1 MKKFAFL
8 QSKGGVGATFMV
20 SNAGILLA
28 LKQPVLLVDTQF
40 ERADLAMTLNIN
52 VKGDIVE
59 LLSEFEK
66 GSKPELVDYISSYAK
81 NNKLKLISSPPVPRR
96 KLVNITPASIMT
108 FISVLHSMEFKYGLF
123 DGVNQLNP
131 VSTQL
136 LELVDEVFFILSND
150 LHSFNAFQ
158 GKISILKHHY
168 FPPEKVK
175 IIVNHTHEVSTIDT
189 QDIIKLA
196 SPYKV
201 VLEVPYAGDKAVEA
215 LDRGIPYV
223 ELEGG
228 SHTTKSLQKL
238 VAYMRGDVTEEDLIK
253 ELRGEKKKK
262 FSLFG
267 GGGGKAKKKE
277 TSQKSSSSSDLDAAL
292 EEAMQ
297 LMVDDTGAG
306 ATTETPASTAS
317 GGVEVDSAISTLA
330 GAEVQE
336 EEFQVEE
343 KQWHKWK
350 EDIHRSLMVE
360 VNWAEVQ
367 NVFKDEKG
375 REQLRSRVESMI
387 IELMERLHINIS
399 DVSDRRRFVQEIL
412 DEALGYG
419 PLEPLLKDP
428 DISEIMVNGPFD
440 IYIERKGKIYKTDTK
455 FLNNDQLMV
464 IIDRIL
470 SPLGKRVDEA
480 MPYADARLPDGSRVN
495 VIIPPLALNGPTVTI
510 RKFAKRKLQA
520 EDLIALG
527 SVTKEIL
534 EFLRATVIAKKNI
547 LISGGTGTGKTTF
560 LNLLSSYI
568 PNDER
573 IITVEDTAELQLQ
586 QEHVVRLEARP
597 PNIEGKG
604 QVTIRDLVINT
615 LRMRPDRIIVGECRG
630 PEALDMLQAMNTGH
644 EGSMTTVHANS
655 PRDALTRLETM
666 IMMAGM
672 ELPSKA
678 IRQQVSSAI
687 HIVVQLSRMR
697 DGSRKV
703 TSVSE
708 ITGMEGD
715 MTTMQNIFVY
725 RQTGFDDKG
734 KVVGKY
740 SATGVRPMCIEEIK
754 YKGIK
759 LPNDIFNPDPEIQH
773 LLFNRR

>member
-1 MKKFAFL
+1 MKKIAFL
-8 QSKGGVGATFMV
+8 QSKGGVGSTFIV
-20 SNAGILLA
+20 SNVGILIA
-28 LKQPVLLVDTQF
+28 LKQPILLVDMQL

-52 VKGDIVE
+52 VKGDIAE
-59 LLSEFEK
+59 LLMKLEK
-66 GSKPELVDYISSYAK
+66 GERPEFGEYISIFPK
-81 NNKLKLISSPPVPRR
+81 NEKLKMISSPPVPRR
-96 KLVNITPASIMT
+96 KLVNVTPASVMAFVST
-108 FISVLHSMEFKYGLF
+108 LHSFDFSYVIF
-123 DGVNQLNP
+123 DGINQLNAM
-131 VSTQL
+131 SAQL
-136 LELVDEVFFILSND
+136 LELADEVLFILSND

-158 GKISILKHHY
+158 GKVSILKHHY

-175 IIVNHTHEVSTIDT
+175 IIVNNTHEVSTIDI

-196 SPYKV
+196 NPYKV
-201 VLEVPYAGDKAVEA
+201 LLEVPYAGERAVEA
-215 LDRGIPYV
+215 LDRGVPYI
-223 ELEGG
+223 ELDSG

-238 VAYMRGDVTEEDLIK
+238 VAYIRGEVTEEDLIR
-253 ELRGEKKKK
+253 ELRGEKKKR

-267 GGGGKAKKKE
+267 GGKSKKKE
-277 TSQKSSSSSDLDAAL
+277 TKKKSSSSTTDLDAAL
-292 EEAMQ
+292 EEALQ
-297 LMVDDTGAG
+297 LMTDDT
-306 ATTETPASTAS
+306 TTTSNTREQSSESSVA
-317 GGVEVDSAISTLA
+317 VDSAISTLA
-330 GAEVQE
+330 GEEVKE

-350 EDIHRSLMVE
+350 EDIHRALMVE
-360 VNWAEVQ
+360 VNWNEVQ

-375 REQLRSRVESMI
+375 REQLRSRVESLV
-387 IELMERLHINIS
+387 IELMERLHINIT
-399 DVSDRRRFVQEIL
+399 DVSDRKRFVQEIL

-440 IYIERKGKIYKTDTK
+440 IYIERKGKIYKTDAK
-455 FLNNDQLMV
+455 FLSNEQLLV

-510 RKFAKRKLQA
+510 RKFTKKKLQA

-534 EFLRATVIAKKNI
+534 EFLRAAVIAKKNI
-547 LISGGTGTGKTTF
+547 LISGGTGSGKTTF
-560 LNLLSSYI
+560 LNLLSGYI

-604 QVTIRDLVINT
+604 EVTIRDLVINT

-655 PRDALTRLETM
+655 PRDALARLENM

-678 IRQQVSSAI
+678 IRQQIASAI
-687 HIVVQLSRMR
+687 HIVIQLSRLR

-703 TSVSE
+703 VSVSE

-715 MTTMQNIFVY
+715 MITMQEIFVF
-725 RQTGFDDKG
+725 RQLGYDDKG
-734 KVVGKY
+734 KVIGKF
-740 SATGVRPMCIEEIK
+740 SATGVRPMCLEEIK

-759 LPNDIFNPDPEIQH
+759 LPNEIFNPDPEVQH
-773 LLFNRR
+773 LLFKR

>member
-1 MKKFAFL
+1 MKKIAFL
-8 QSKGGVGATFMV
+8 QSKGGVGSTFVV
-20 SNAGILLA
+20 SNAGVLIA
-28 LKQPVLLVDTQF
+28 LKQPVLLVDMQF

-52 VKGDIVE
+52 VKGDIVD
-59 LLSEFEK
+59 LLSEFDKGEK
-66 GSKPELVDYISSYAK
+66 PAIVDYISALPK
-81 NNKLKLISSPPVPRR
+81 NDKLKLISSPPVPRR
-96 KLVNITPASIMT
+96 KLVNITPASIMS
-108 FISVLHSMEFKYGLF
+108 FVSALHSLEFPYVLF

-131 VSTQL
+131 ISTQL
-136 LELVDEVFFILSND
+136 LELVDEVIFILSND

-175 IIVNHTHEVSTIDT
+175 IIVNHTHEISTIDT

-196 SPYKV
+196 HPYKV
-201 VLEVPYAGDKAVEA
+201 FLEIPYAGDKAVEA
-215 LDRGIPYV
+215 LDRGVPYV
-223 ELEGG
+223 EIDSG
-228 SHTTKSLQKL
+228 SQTTKSIQKL
-238 VAYMRGDVTEEDLIK
+238 VAYIRGEVTEEDLIK
-253 ELRGEKKKK
+253 ELKGEKKKK

-267 GGGGKAKKKE
+267 GGKSKKKE
-277 TSQKSSSSSDLDAAL
+277 SAKKRSTSSSSTDLDAAL
-292 EEAMQ
+292 EEALQ
-297 LMVDDTGAG
+297 LMTDDTGRSSSGAG
-306 ATTETPASTAS
+306 STSS
-317 GGVEVDSAISTLA
+317 GGMEVDSALSTLA
-330 GAEVQE
+330 GADVE
-336 EEFQVEE
+336 EQEFQVEE

-350 EDIHRSLMVE
+350 EDIHRSLMME

-367 NVFKDEKG
+367 SVFNDEKG
-375 REQLRSRVESMI
+375 REQLRSRVESLI
-387 IELMERLHINIS
+387 IELMERLHINIT

-455 FLNNDQLMV
+455 FLNNDQLLV

-495 VIIPPLALNGPTVTI
+495 VIIPPLALNGPTITI
-510 RKFAKRKLQA
+510 RKFSKKKLQA
-520 EDLIALG
+520 EDLIAFG
-527 SVTKEIL
+527 SVTKDIL
-534 EFLRATVIAKKNI
+534 EFLRATVIARKNI

-604 QVTIRDLVINT
+604 EVTIRDLVINT

-655 PRDALTRLETM
+655 PRDALSRLETM

-678 IRQQVSSAI
+678 IRQQIASAI
-687 HIVVQLSRMR
+687 HIIVQLSRMR

-715 MTTMQNIFVY
+715 MITMQDIFVF

-734 KVVGKY
+734 KVIGKF
-740 SATGVRPMCIEEIK
+740 SATGVRPMCLEEIK

-773 LLFNRR
+773 LLFRR

>member
-1 MKKFAFL
+1 MKKIAFL
-8 QSKGGVGATFMV
+8 QSKGGVGSTFVV
-20 SNAGILLA
+20 SNAGILIA

-52 VKGDIVE
+52 VKGDLVE
-59 LLSEFEK
+59 LLVEFEK
-66 GSKPELVDYISSYAK
+66 GDKPDLVNYISTFPK
-81 NNKLKLISSPPVPRR
+81 NDKLKLISSPPVPRR

-108 FISVLHSMEFKYGLF
+108 FISTLHSLEFSYVFF
-123 DGVNQLNP
+123 DGINQLNP

-136 LELVDEVFFILSND
+136 LELVEEVIFILSND

-189 QDIIKLA
+189 QDIVKLA
-196 SPYKV
+196 NPYKV
-201 VLEVPYAGDKAVEA
+201 LLEIPYAGDKAVEA
-215 LDRGIPYV
+215 LDRGVPYV
-223 ELEGG
+223 ELDSG
-228 SHTTKSLQKL
+228 SQTTKSLQKL
-238 VAYMRGDVTEEDLIK
+238 VAYIRGEVSEEELIR

-267 GGGGKAKKKE
+267 GKSKKKE
-277 TSQKSSSSSDLDAAL
+277 SPKKKPASSATDLDAAL
-292 EEAMQ
+292 EEALQ
-297 LMVDDTGAG
+297 LMSDD
-306 ATTETPASTAS
+306 S
-317 GGVEVDSAISTLA
+317 GTSSAESMGTVSSGMKMDSAISTLA
-330 GAEVQE
+330 GAEVEE

-343 KQWHKWK
+343 KQWHEWK

-367 NVFKDEKG
+367 SVFKDEKG
-375 REQLRSRVESMI
+375 RDQLRTRVESLI
-387 IELMERLHINIS
+387 IELMERLHINIT

-440 IYIERKGKIYKTDTK
+440 IYIERKGKIYKTDAK

-510 RKFAKRKLQA
+510 RKFSKKKLQA
-520 EDLIALG
+520 EDLIAFG
-527 SVTKEIL
+527 SVTKDIL
-534 EFLRATVIAKKNI
+534 EFLRAAVIAKKNI

-604 QVTIRDLVINT
+604 EVTIRDLVINT

-655 PRDALTRLETM
+655 PRDALSRLETM

-678 IRQQVSSAI
+678 IRQQISSAI
-687 HIVVQLSRMR
+687 HIIVQLSRMR

-715 MTTMQNIFVY
+715 MITMQDIFVF

-734 KVVGKY
+734 KVLGKF
-740 SATGVRPMCIEEIK
+740 SATGVRPMCLEEIK

-773 LLFNRR
+773 LLFRR

>member
-1 MKKFAFL
+1 MKKIAFL
-8 QSKGGVGATFMV
+8 QSKGGVGATFLV
-20 SNAGILLA
+20 SNTGILLA

-52 VKGDIVE
+52 VKGDLVE
-59 LLSEFEK
+59 LLSRFEK
-66 GSKPELVDYISSYAK
+66 GEKPPLVDYISSYPK
-81 NNKLKLISSPPVPRR
+81 NNKLKLLSSPPVPRR
-96 KLVNITPASIMT
+96 KLVNLTPASIMT
-108 FISVLHSMEFKYGLF
+108 FVSALHALEFTYGLF
-123 DGVNQLNP
+123 DGINQLNP
-131 VSTQL
+131 LTTQL
-136 LELVDEVFFILSND
+136 LELVDEVFFVLSND

-196 SPYKV
+196 NPYKV
-201 VLEVPYAGDKAVEA
+201 ILEVPYAGEKAVEA
-215 LDRGIPYV
+215 LDRGVPYV
-223 ELEGG
+223 ELESG
-228 SHTTKSLQKL
+228 SQTTKSLQKL
-238 VAYMRGDVTEEDLIK
+238 VAYIKGEVTEEDLLRS
-253 ELRGEKKKK
+253 LRGEKKKR

-267 GGGGKAKKKE
+267 GGKSKKKE
-277 TSQKSSSSSDLDAAL
+277 KPQKTSKPSSTVSDLDAAL

-297 LMVDDTGAG
+297 LMVEDTGIG
-306 ATTETPASTAS
+306 AIETESAPHVEETDSTL
-317 GGVEVDSAISTLA
+317 STLA
-330 GAEVQE
+330 GVEVKE
-336 EEFQVEE
+336 NEFQVEE

-350 EDIHRSLMVE
+350 EDIHRALMVE
-360 VNWAEVQ
+360 VNWVEVQ

-375 REQLRSRVESMI
+375 REQLRERVESLV
-387 IELMERLHINIS
+387 IELMERLHINIT
-399 DVSDRRRFVQEIL
+399 DVSERRRFVQEIL

-428 DISEIMVNGPFD
+428 DISEIMVNGPYD

-455 FLNNDQLMV
+455 FLNTDQLMV

-510 RKFAKRKLQA
+510 RKFSKKKLQA

-534 EFLRATVIAKKNI
+534 EFLRAAVIAKKNI

-560 LNLLSSYI
+560 LNLLSGYI

-604 QVTIRDLVINT
+604 EVTIRDLVINT

-655 PRDALTRLETM
+655 PRDALSRLETM

-678 IRQQVSSAI
+678 IRQQIASAI
-687 HIVVQLSRMR
+687 HIIVQLSRLR

-715 MTTMQNIFVY
+715 MITMQDIFVF
-725 RQTGFDDKG
+725 RQTGFDEKG
-734 KVVGKY
+734 RVIGKF

-773 LLFNRR
+773 LLFRR

>member
-1 MKKFAFL
+1 MKKIAFL
-8 QSKGGVGATFMV
+8 QSKGGVGSTFVV
-20 SNAGILLA
+20 SNAGILIA

-52 VKGDIVE
+52 VKGDLVE
-59 LLSEFEK
+59 LLVEFEK
-66 GSKPELVDYISSYAK
+66 GDKPDLVNYISTFPK
-81 NNKLKLISSPPVPRR
+81 NDKLKLISSPPVPRR
-96 KLVNITPASIMT
+96 KLVNITPASIMS
-108 FISVLHSMEFKYGLF
+108 FISTLHSLEFSYVFF
-123 DGVNQLNP
+123 DGINQLNP

-136 LELVDEVFFILSND
+136 LELVEEVIFILSND

-189 QDIIKLA
+189 QDIVKLA
-196 SPYKV
+196 NPYKV
-201 VLEVPYAGDKAVEA
+201 LLEIPYAGDKAVEA
-215 LDRGIPYV
+215 LDRGVPYV
-223 ELEGG
+223 ELDSG
-228 SHTTKSLQKL
+228 SQTTKSLQKL
-238 VAYMRGDVTEEDLIK
+238 VAYIRGEVSEEDLIR

-267 GGGGKAKKKE
+267 GKSKKKE
-277 TSQKSSSSSDLDAAL
+277 APKKKAASSATDLDAAL
-292 EEAMQ
+292 EEALQ
-297 LMVDDTGAG
+297 LMSDDSGTSSAG
-306 ATTETPASTAS
+306 SMGTVSS
-317 GGVEVDSAISTLA
+317 GMEMDSAISTLT
-330 GAEVQE
+330 GAEVEE

-367 NVFKDEKG
+367 SVFKDEKG
-375 REQLRSRVESMI
+375 REQLRTRVESLI
-387 IELMERLHINIS
+387 IELMERLHINIT

-440 IYIERKGKIYKTDTK
+440 IYIERKGKIYKTDAK

-510 RKFAKRKLQA
+510 RKFSKKKLQA
-520 EDLIALG
+520 EDLIAFG
-527 SVTKEIL
+527 SVTKDIL
-534 EFLRATVIAKKNI
+534 EFLRAAVIAKKNI

-604 QVTIRDLVINT
+604 EVTIRDLVINT

-655 PRDALTRLETM
+655 PRDALSRLETM

-678 IRQQVSSAI
+678 IRQQISSAI
-687 HIVVQLSRMR
+687 HIIVQLSRMR

-715 MTTMQNIFVY
+715 MITMQDIFVF

-734 KVVGKY
+734 KVLGKF
-740 SATGVRPMCIEEIK
+740 SATGVRPMCLEEIK

-773 LLFNRR
+773 LLFRR

>member
-1 MKKFAFL
+1 MKKIAFL
-8 QSKGGVGATFMV
+8 QSKGGVGSTFLV
-20 SNAGILLA
+20 SNAGILIA
-28 LKQPVLLVDTQF
+28 LKQPILLVDMQL

-52 VKGDIVE
+52 VKGDIANLLVE
-59 LLSEFEK
+59 LEK
-66 GSKPELVDYISSYAK
+66 GERPEFGDYISTFPK
-81 NNKLKLISSPPVPRR
+81 NDKLKMISSPPVPRR
-96 KLVNITPASIMT
+96 KLVNITPASIMS
-108 FISVLHSMEFKYGLF
+108 FISMLHSLEFSYVVF
-123 DGVNQLNP
+123 DGINQLNS
-131 VSTQL
+131 VSAQL
-136 LELVDEVFFILSND
+136 LELVDEVLFILSND

-158 GKISILKHHY
+158 GKISILKHQY

-175 IIVNHTHEVSTIDT
+175 IIVNHTHEISTIDT
-189 QDIIKLA
+189 QDIVKLA
-196 SPYKV
+196 NPYKV
-201 VLEVPYAGDKAVEA
+201 LFEIPYAGEKAVEA
-215 LDRGIPYV
+215 LDRGVPYV
-223 ELEGG
+223 ELESG
-228 SHTTKSLQKL
+228 SQTTKNLQKL
-238 VAYMRGDVTEEDLIK
+238 VAYIRGEVTEEDLIR
-253 ELRGEKKKK
+253 ELKGEKKKK

-267 GGGGKAKKKE
+267 GGKSKKKE
-277 TSQKSSSSSDLDAAL
+277 QEPKKKSSSSTTDLDSAL
-292 EEAMQ
+292 EEALQ
-297 LMVDDTGAG
+297 LMTEDN
-306 ATTETPASTAS
+306 TTTSSNNNVGKDEDFMD
-317 GGVEVDSAISTLA
+317 VDSTISTLA
-330 GAEVQE
+330 GAEVEE

-360 VNWAEVQ
+360 VNWTEVQ

-375 REQLRSRVESMI
+375 REQLRNRVESMI
-387 IELMERLHINIS
+387 IELMERLHINIT
-399 DVSDRRRFVQEIL
+399 DVSDRKRFVQEIL

-428 DISEIMVNGPFD
+428 DITEIMVNGPFD

-455 FLNNDQLMV
+455 FLNEDQLLV

-470 SPLGKRVDEA
+470 SPLGKRVDES

-510 RKFAKRKLQA
+510 RKFSKKKLQA

-534 EFLRATVIAKKNI
+534 EFLRAVVIAKRNI
-547 LISGGTGTGKTTF
+547 LISGGTGSGKTTF
-560 LNLLSSYI
+560 LNLLSGYI

-604 QVTIRDLVINT
+604 EVTIRELVINT

-630 PEALDMLQAMNTGH
+630 AEALDMLQAMNTGH

-655 PRDALTRLETM
+655 TRDALSRLETM

-672 ELPSKA
+672 ELPDKV

-687 HIVVQLSRMR
+687 HIVVQLSRMK
-697 DGSRKV
+697 DGSRKLV
-703 TSVSE
+703 SVSE

-715 MTTMQNIFVY
+715 MITMQDIFVF
-725 RQTGFDDKG
+725 RQTGYDDKG
-734 KVVGKY
+734 KVLGKF
-740 SATGVRPMCIEEIK
+740 SATGVRPMVLEEIK
-754 YKGIK
+754 YRGIK
-759 LPNDIFNPDPEIQH
+759 LPNEIFNPDPEIQH
-773 LLFNRR
+773 LLFKR

>member
-1 MKKFAFL
+1 MKKIAFL
-8 QSKGGVGATFMV
+8 QSKGGVGCTFVV
-20 SNAGILLA
+20 SNASILIA
-28 LKQPVLLVDTQF
+28 LKQPILLVDIQF

-52 VKGDIVE
+52 VKGDIVD
-59 LLSEFEK
+59 LLTEFEK
-66 GSKPELVDYISSYAK
+66 GEKPDLIRYMSSFPK
-81 NNKLKLISSPPVPRR
+81 NDNLKLISSPPVPRR
-96 KLVNITPASIMT
+96 KLANITPASIMT
-108 FISVLHSMEFKYGLF
+108 FISTLHSLEFPYVLF
-123 DGVNQLNP
+123 DGINQLNP
-131 VSTQL
+131 ISTQL
-136 LELVDEVFFILSND
+136 LELVDEVIFILSND
-150 LHSFNAFQ
+150 LYSFNAFQ

-175 IIVNHTHEVSTIDT
+175 IVVNHTHEISTIDT
-189 QDIIKLA
+189 HDIIKLA
-196 SPYKV
+196 EPYKV
-201 VLEVPYAGDKAVEA
+201 LLEIPYAGDKAVEA
-215 LDRGIPYV
+215 LDRGVPYV
-223 ELEGG
+223 ELDSG

-238 VAYMRGDVTEEDLIK
+238 VAYIRGEVTEDDLIRS
-253 ELRGEKKKK
+253 LRGEKKKK

-267 GGGGKAKKKE
+267 GGKSKKKE
-277 TSQKSSSSSDLDAAL
+277 VHKKRSSSSSASDLDAAL
-292 EEAMQ
+292 EEALQ
-297 LMVDDTGAG
+297 LMTDNSYASSSGQSAGSATGAM
-306 ATTETPASTAS
+306 
-317 GGVEVDSAISTLA
+317 EVDSAISTLA

-367 NVFKDEKG
+367 SVFKDEKG
-375 REQLRSRVESMI
+375 REQLRSRVESLI
-387 IELMERLHINIS
+387 IELMERLHINIT

-440 IYIERKGKIYKTDTK
+440 IYIERRGKIYKTDTK
-455 FLNNDQLMV
+455 FLNNDQLLV

-510 RKFAKRKLQA
+510 RKFSKKKLQA
-520 EDLIALG
+520 EDLMAFG

-534 EFLRATVIAKKNI
+534 EFLRAAVIAKKNI

-560 LNLLSSYI
+560 LNILSGYI

-604 QVTIRDLVINT
+604 EVTIRDLVINT

-655 PRDALTRLETM
+655 PRDALSRLETM

-678 IRQQVSSAI
+678 IRQQIASAI
-687 HIVVQLSRMR
+687 HIVVQLSRLR

-715 MTTMQNIFVY
+715 MITMQDIFVF
-725 RQTGFDDKG
+725 R
-734 KVVGKY
+734 
-740 SATGVRPMCIEEIK
+740 
-754 YKGIK
+754 
-759 LPNDIFNPDPEIQH
+759 
-773 LLFNRR
+773 

>member
-1 MKKFAFL
+1 MKKIAFL
-8 QSKGGVGATFMV
+8 QSKGGVGSTFVV
-20 SNAGILLA
+20 SNVGILIA
-28 LKQPVLLVDTQF
+28 LKQPVLIVDTQF
-40 ERADLAMTLNIN
+40 ERADLAMTLNVN
-52 VKGDIVE
+52 VKGDIAE
-59 LLSEFEK
+59 LLMQFEK
-66 GSKPELVDYISSYAK
+66 GEKPELNDYISVFPK

-96 KLVNITPASIMT
+96 KLANITPASIMA
-108 FISVLHSMEFKYGLF
+108 FISILHSLEFSYVLF
-123 DGVNQLNP
+123 DGINQLNP
-131 VSTQL
+131 ISTQL
-136 LELVDEVFFILSND
+136 LELVDEVIFILSND

-175 IIVNHTHEVSTIDT
+175 IVVNHTHEISTIDT

-196 SPYKV
+196 NPYKV
-201 VLEVPYAGDKAVEA
+201 LLEIPYAGDKAVEA
-215 LDRGIPYV
+215 LDRGVPYI
-223 ELEGG
+223 ELDSG
-228 SHTTKSLQKL
+228 SQTTKSFQKL
-238 VAYMRGDVTEEDLIK
+238 VAYIRGEVSEEDLIK

-267 GGGGKAKKKE
+267 GGKSKKKE
-277 TSQKSSSSSDLDAAL
+277 TRKNKPSSSATDLDAAL
-292 EEAMQ
+292 EEALQ
-297 LMVDDTGAG
+297 LMTDDSVGTSSGKNVG
-306 ATTETPASTAS
+306 STSS
-317 GGVEVDSAISTLA
+317 GEDFDSAISTLA
-330 GAEVQE
+330 GAEVEE

-360 VNWAEVQ
+360 VNWTEVQ
-367 NVFKDEKG
+367 SVFKDEKG
-375 REQLRSRVESMI
+375 REQLRSRVESLV
-387 IELMERLHINIS
+387 IELMERLYINIT

-428 DISEIMVNGPFD
+428 DISEIMVNGPFN

-455 FLNNDQLMV
+455 FLNNDQLLV

-510 RKFAKRKLQA
+510 RKFSKKKLQA
-520 EDLIALG
+520 EDLIAFG

-534 EFLRATVIAKKNI
+534 EFLRATVIARKNI

-604 QVTIRDLVINT
+604 EVTIRDLVINT
-615 LRMRPDRIIVGECRG
+615 LRMRPDRIVVGECRG

-655 PRDALTRLETM
+655 PRDALSRLETM

-678 IRQQVSSAI
+678 IRQQIASAI
-687 HIVVQLSRMR
+687 HIIVQLSRMR

-715 MTTMQNIFVY
+715 MITMQDIFVF

-734 KVVGKY
+734 KVLGKF
-740 SATGVRPMCIEEIK
+740 SATGVRPMCLEEIK

-773 LLFNRR
+773 LLFRR

>member
-8 QSKGGVGATFMV
+8 QSKGGVGATFVV
-20 SNAGILLA
+20 SNTGILLS

-59 LLSEFEK
+59 LLSQFEQ
-66 GSKPELVDYISSYAK
+66 GEKPELVDYISSYPK
-81 NNKLKLISSPPVPRR
+81 NNKLKLLSSPPVPRR

-108 FISVLHSMEFKYGLF
+108 FISALHSMEFAYGLF
-123 DGVNQLNP
+123 DGINQLNP

-136 LELVDEVFFILSND
+136 LELVDEVIFVLSND

-201 VLEVPYAGDKAVEA
+201 LLEIPYAGDKAVEA

-228 SHTTKSLQKL
+228 SQTTKSLQKL
-238 VAYMRGDVTEEDLIK
+238 VAYMRGEVTEEDLIK

-267 GGGGKAKKKE
+267 GGKSKKKE
-277 TSQKSSSSSDLDAAL
+277 TPKKPSSSSVSDLDAAL

-297 LMVDDTGAG
+297 LMVDDTAG
-306 ATTETPASTAS
+306 GTSESGFGTTS
-317 GGVEVDSAISTLA
+317 GTDVDSAISTLA

-375 REQLRSRVESMI
+375 REQLRGRVESLI
-387 IELMERLHINIS
+387 IELMERLHINIT

-510 RKFAKRKLQA
+510 RKFSKKKLQA

-534 EFLRATVIAKKNI
+534 EFLRAAVIAKKNI

-604 QVTIRDLVINT
+604 EVTIRDLVINT

-655 PRDALTRLETM
+655 PRDALSRLETM

-678 IRQQVSSAI
+678 IRQQIASAI
-687 HIVVQLSRMR
+687 HIIVQLSRMR

-715 MTTMQNIFVY
+715 MITMQDIFVF

-734 KVVGKY
+734 KVLGKF

-773 LLFNRR
+773 LLFRR

>member
-1 MKKFAFL
+1 MKKIAFF
-8 QSKGGVGATFMV
+8 QSKGGVGSTFLV
-20 SNAGILLA
+20 SNVGVLIA
-28 LKQPVLLVDTQF
+28 LKQPIVLVDMQL
-40 ERADLAMTLNIN
+40 ERADIAMALNVN
-52 VKGDIVE
+52 VKGDIANLLEE
-59 LLSEFEK
+59 LEK
-66 GSKPELVDYISSYAK
+66 GEKPELGDYISVFPK
-81 NNKLKLISSPPVPRR
+81 NNKLKIISSPPVPRR
-96 KLVNITPASIMT
+96 KLVNVTPASIMS
-108 FISVLHSMEFKYGLF
+108 FISMLHSFDFSYVIF
-123 DGVNQLNP
+123 DGINQLNP
-131 VSTQL
+131 LSAQL
-136 LELVDEVFFILSND
+136 LELTDEVLFILSND

-158 GKISILKHHY
+158 GKISILKHQY

-189 QDIIKLA
+189 QDIIKL
-196 SPYKV
+196 SNPYKV
-201 VLEVPYAGDKAVEA
+201 LLEIPYAGEKAVEA
-215 LDRGIPYV
+215 LDRGVPYV
-223 ELEGG
+223 ELDSG
-228 SHTTKSLQKL
+228 SQTTKNLQKL
-238 VAYMRGDVTEEDLIK
+238 VAYIRGEVTEEDLIR
-253 ELRGEKKKK
+253 ELKGEKKKK

-267 GGGGKAKKKE
+267 GGKSKKKE
-277 TSQKSSSSSDLDAAL
+277 EPKKKASSSTDLDSAL
-292 EEAMQ
+292 EEALQ
-297 LMVDDTGAG
+297 LM
-306 ATTETPASTAS
+306 TEDNVAASSTPNVPKD
-317 GGVEVDSAISTLA
+317 GGPMEVDSTISTLA
-330 GAEVQE
+330 GAEVEE

-350 EDIHRSLMVE
+350 EDIHRALMVE
-360 VNWAEVQ
+360 VNWSEVQ
-367 NVFKDEKG
+367 SVFKDEKG
-375 REQLRSRVESMI
+375 REQLRNRVESMI
-387 IELMERLHINIS
+387 IELMERLHINIT
-399 DVSDRRRFVQEIL
+399 DVSDRKRFVQEIL

-428 DISEIMVNGPFD
+428 DITEIMVNGPFD
-440 IYIERKGKIYKTDTK
+440 IYIERKGKIYKTDAK
-455 FLNNDQLMV
+455 FLNEDQLLV

-510 RKFAKRKLQA
+510 RKFSKKKLQA

-534 EFLRATVIAKKNI
+534 EFLRAVVIAKRNI
-547 LISGGTGTGKTTF
+547 LISGGTGSGKTTF
-560 LNLLSSYI
+560 LNLLSGYI

-604 QVTIRDLVINT
+604 EVTIRDLVINT

-655 PRDALTRLETM
+655 TRDALSRLETM

-672 ELPSKA
+672 ELPDRV
-678 IRQQVSSAI
+678 IRQQISSAI
-687 HIVVQLSRMR
+687 HIVVQLARMR

-703 TSVSE
+703 VSVSE

-715 MTTMQNIFVY
+715 MITMQDIFVF
-725 RQTGFDDKG
+725 RQTGYDDKG
-734 KVVGKY
+734 KVLGKF
-740 SATGVRPMCIEEIK
+740 SATGVRPMVLEEIK
-754 YKGIK
+754 YRGIK
-759 LPNDIFNPDPEIQH
+759 LPNEIFNPDPEIQH
-773 LLFNRR
+773 LLFKR